1 MTIQITRPEVEALIE
16 QRLASG
22 PFTNVEDVILDALR
36 ATVPA
41 KRTGAD
47 LIAAMKQSPF
57 REIEIEPASSP
68 MPVRD
73 VTV

>member
-1 MTIQITRPEVEALIE
+1 MTIQITRPEVEALIQ

-22 PFTNVEDVILDALR
+22 PFNNVEDVILDALR
-36 ATVPA
+36 STAPT

-57 REIEIEPASSP
+57 REIEIEPPSSP

-73 VTV
+73 VTL

>member
-1 MTIQITRPEVEALIE
+1 MTIQITRPEVEALIQ

-22 PFTNVEDVILDALR
+22 PFTNAEGVILDALR

-57 REIEIEPASSP
+57 REVEIEPRSSP

-73 VTV
+73 VTL